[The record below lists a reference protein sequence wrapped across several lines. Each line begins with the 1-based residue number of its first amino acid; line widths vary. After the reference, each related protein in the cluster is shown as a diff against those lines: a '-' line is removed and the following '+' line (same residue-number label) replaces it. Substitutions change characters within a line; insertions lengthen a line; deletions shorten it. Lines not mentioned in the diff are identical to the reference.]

1 MPRFYKVQSS
11 EFKVQMNKA
20 VRHSAH
26 TLFALCTLKNGAM
39 PRFCYIP
46 VFAKRAG
53 IVATH
58 FSPSIAGLFKS

>member
-1 MPRFYKVQSS
+1 
-11 EFKVQMNKA
+11 MNKA